1 MTHRARAYILCVGPR
16 VPDSTDV
23 RADPEAGYRVDVMAN
38 EEGCVQC
45 HARRV
50 LLVRAHVVRLAQ
62 RLVVKQTQAYAARSP
77 DCKWAPLEEWKTVEL
92 KESKPKSGTRLELE
106 AKAKRGLL
114 NKVHGAITLKIMQL
128 LTEVFCK
135 VLTECEGSVCHT
147 LPPAGYLP
155 KMDCTCLSLLLT

>member
-1 MTHRARAYILCVGPR
+1 MRAGPR

-147 LPPAGYLP
+147 SSLPLDICRRWIAHVCHY
-155 KMDCTCLSLLLT
+155 C